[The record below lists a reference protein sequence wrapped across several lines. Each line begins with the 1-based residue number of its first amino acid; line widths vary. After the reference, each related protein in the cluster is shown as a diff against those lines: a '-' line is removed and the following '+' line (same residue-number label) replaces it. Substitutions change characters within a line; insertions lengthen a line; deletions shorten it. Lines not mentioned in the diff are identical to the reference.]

1 MQIIPKPD
9 SEKKVQEAEELYQI
23 MLSKGI
29 GVILD
34 DRKDTSIGSSIKDC
48 KVLGTPYIIILGD
61 KVKEGEIE
69 IESTKTGKKIIVQ
82 KSKIVDMVDKKDI
95 KQEMNQAENLMI

>member
-1 MQIIPKPD
+1 MHGNDIP
-9 SEKKVQEAEELYQI
+9 SGNSF
-23 MLSKGI
+23 LS
-29 GVILD
+29 L
-34 DRKDTSIGSSIKDC
+34 
-48 KVLGTPYIIILGD
+48 IILGD

-95 KQEMNQAENLMI
+95 KREINEIEI